1 MSKDS
6 IVTDES
12 AQHDAVAEEQEIHT
26 EAAAEEGQ
34 SDLDPRAALM
44 ADIAA
49 RRSQERA
56 EENGIEQDDDT
67 EQEEEEGPEEQ
78 EDPSGS
84 QEEGETQAPA
94 GTPVFERDG
103 QSFVRLKINGQEVE
117 QPLDKV
123 LATAQKHGAADA
135 RLNEAAQR
143 HQQLQQYEQS
153 LNQREQ
159 RLKQTNDQKPP
170 EQGAEDIAGLAKQH
184 AEAIYEGDQE
194 AAAEILGKMLN
205 AGRQPATPNIDPNQ
219 VAEQAAASAMEQV
232 QVQMLN
238 TEVKRVNADFAR
250 NYSDVVQDD
259 NLYSMAKIHAKKLR
273 AENPNKSLEEVMTE
287 TGEHIRSWKASIQ
300 KQDANKGRKERKRRA
315 AKSVSGTNQSAS
327 IGEDKAPPPTRS
339 QTIRNMRKGRAGAN

>member
-12 AQHDAVAEEQEIHT
+12 AQHDAVAEEQEIRT
-26 EAAAEEGQ
+26 EATEEGQ

-56 EENGIEQDDDT
+56 EENGIEQDDDAK
-67 EQEEEEGPEEQ
+67 Q
-78 EDPSGS
+78 EDEELEEREASPDS
-84 QEEGETQAPA
+84 QDKGEAKSPA

-103 QSFVRLKINGQEVE
+103 QSFVRLKIDGQEVE
-117 QPLDKV
+117 QTLDKV

-143 HQQLQQYEQS
+143 YQHLQKYEQD
-153 LNQREQ
+153 LTQREQ
-159 RLKQTNDQKPP
+159 QLAKLNDQKPP
-170 EQGAEDIAGLAKQH
+170 EQGAEDIADLAKQH

-205 AGRQPATPNIDPNQ
+205 AGRQPATPSIDPNQ
-219 VAEQAAASAMEQV
+219 VAEQATASAMEQV
-232 QVQMLN
+232 RIQMHN
-238 TEVKRVNADFAR
+238 AEVKRINDNFSR
-250 NYSDVVQDD
+250 DYSDVVKDD
-259 NLYSMAKIHAKKLR
+259 DLYSMAKIHAKKLR
-273 AENPNKSLEEVMTE
+273 TENPDKSLEEVMTE
-287 TGEHIRSWKASIQ
+287 TGEHIRNWKASIQ
-300 KQDANKGRKERKRRA
+300 KQDADKARKERKRRA